1 MPDIDRN
8 KEVTR
13 RFIDEVFN
21 KHNLDTAD
29 ELLADDFTDHDPFPG
44 QPNDKKGGIEGFRM
58 MFEAFPDMKATVH
71 DLIAEGD
78 RIAIHSTTSG
88 THQGEFMG
96 IAATGKR
103 VEMGGIDI
111 VRIVDGKATEHWGIF
126 DAMGVMQQLGVIP
139 PPEG

>member
-1 MPDIDRN
+1 MTDIN
-8 KEVTR
+8 EMKEIAR
-13 RFIDEVFN
+13 RFMEEVFSQ
-21 KHNLDTAD
+21 HNLETAD
-29 ELLADDFTDHDPFPG
+29 ELIADDFVDNDPFPG
-44 QPNDKKGGIEGFRM
+44 YPNDKKGAIEGFRS
-58 MFEAFPDMKATVH
+58 FLEAFPDMKATMH

-88 THQGEFMG
+88 THLGEFLG

-126 DAMGVMQQLGVIP
+126 DAMGMMQQLGVIP